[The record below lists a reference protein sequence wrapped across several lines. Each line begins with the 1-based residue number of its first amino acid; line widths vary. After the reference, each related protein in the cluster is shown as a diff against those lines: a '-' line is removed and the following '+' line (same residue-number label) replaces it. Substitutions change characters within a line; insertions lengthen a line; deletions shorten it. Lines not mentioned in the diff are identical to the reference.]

1 MKKGRLDKFYP
12 SFTGEERFRLYVEAL
27 YRGDEAEEK
36 RLLESCPRKT
46 YLMNEVDFA
55 GRWEA
60 GREIVV
66 MLGLALAPLM
76 TRFETIVSF
85 REALPKLSKRYVN
98 RMVLAYLDGYQ
109 AGEKRGWEAAGKT
122 GDPPE
127 WKARKGG
134 DEGDEGP
141 EMDQEM
147 QSLRRLTKRL
157 EKRSGAVVGP
167 LEELERNLLE
177 EALTIWTAFA
187 HCCSEECGMEPEKLV
202 KAWFAPMLPE
212 IEKLKNLSGSIGL
225 NPEMLEEYEAAF
237 KKMWN
242 QIIGPN

>member
-1 MKKGRLDKFYP
+1 M
-12 SFTGEERFRLYVEAL
+12 
-27 YRGDEAEEK
+27 K

-46 YLMNEVDFA
+46 YLMKEVDFA

-60 GREIVV
+60 AKEIVE
-66 MLGLALAPLM
+66 MLCLALAPLLAKL
-76 TRFETIVSF
+76 ETIESF
-85 REALPKLSKRYVN
+85 RKALPYLSTSYIN
-98 RMVLAYLDGYQ
+98 QGVLAYLDGHQ

-187 HCCSEECGMEPEKLV
+187 QCCSEECGVEPEKLV
-202 KAWFAPMLPE
+202 KVCCEPMVSE
-212 IEKLKNLSGSIGL
+212 I
-225 NPEMLEEYEAAF
+225 
-237 KKMWN
+237 
-242 QIIGPN
+242 

>member
-12 SFTGEERFRLYVEAL
+12 SFRGEERFRLYVEAL
-27 YRGDEAEEK
+27 YRGDEAEVK
-36 RLLESCPRKT
+36 RLLESCPRET
-46 YLMNEVDFA
+46 YVMNEVDFA

-60 GREIVV
+60 GKEIVV

-76 TRFETIVSF
+76 TRFESIVSF
-85 REALPKLSKRYVN
+85 RKALSYLLPSYVN
-98 RMVLAYLDGYQ
+98 QGVLAYLDGHQ
-109 AGEKRGWEAAGKT
+109 AGEKRAWEAAGKT

-187 HCCSEECGMEPEKLV
+187 QCCSEECGVEPEKLV
-202 KAWFAPMLPE
+202 KVCCEPMVSE
-212 IEKLKNLSGSIGL
+212 IERLKHLSASTEVNL
-225 NPEMLEEYEAAF
+225 EMLKERKAAF
-237 KKMWN
+237 KKAWSE
-242 QIIGPN
+242 IAA